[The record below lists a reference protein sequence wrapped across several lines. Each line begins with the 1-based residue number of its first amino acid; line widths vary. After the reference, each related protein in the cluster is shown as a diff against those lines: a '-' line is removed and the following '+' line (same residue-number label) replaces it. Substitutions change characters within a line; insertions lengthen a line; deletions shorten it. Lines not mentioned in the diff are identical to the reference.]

1 MFVRGSISLLFVVT
15 KGEEKVAVALW
26 RFLVSFMRIAS
37 ANTTSKS
44 EKEIFL
50 GFRDIPVMY

>member
-15 KGEEKVAVALW
+15 KKKKKWQMHYGGFGVIHDHNVCKH
-26 RFLVSFMRIAS
+26 
-37 ANTTSKS
+37 TSKP

-50 GFRDIPVMY
+50 G